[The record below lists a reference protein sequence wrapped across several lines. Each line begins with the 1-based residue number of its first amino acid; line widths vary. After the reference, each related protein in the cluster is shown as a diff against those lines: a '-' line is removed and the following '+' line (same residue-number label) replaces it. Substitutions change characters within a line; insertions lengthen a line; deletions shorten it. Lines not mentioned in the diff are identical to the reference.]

1 METIDTVKQVMAKV
15 AHCSE
20 QDITAELELKDVQAD
35 SLHWI
40 QIIVGVENAYDIE
53 IDFEQMRDMTT
64 VGDFVSYIDSCRQ

>member
-1 METIDTVKQVMAKV
+1 METIDTVKQVLAKV

-20 QDITAELELKDVQAD
+20 QDITVEMELKDVPAD

-53 IDFEQMRDMTT
+53 IDFERMRDMITI
-64 VGDFVSYIDSCRQ
+64 GDFVSYIDSCRE

>member
-15 AHCSE
+15 TRCSE

-64 VGDFVSYIDSCRQ
+64 VGDFVSYIDSCRE